1 MNRIY
6 IHGLIQENF
15 LSQLY
20 TVLDRKKHV
29 VIASELKK
37 MSKDTNYPDFID
49 EYIAVDA
56 KKKSFLQRF
65 FGFLL
70 SFFFKG
76 EGLKQLIVG
85 KPSQFRSI
93 LSMNYRAYSTALLLK
108 RNNIDTIHIHFAN
121 AANVIIVFYLPNKI
135 KSIVSFWGSDLLR
148 ESGVWDFFTR
158 SKALSMVNT
167 ITIQTIQLREFL
179 LVKFGRHIASN
190 VTVNLFISPKNFFEK
205 ADAVSKVHIKQ
216 RDYITVMVGH
226 NSHPSNQHLP
236 ILKNLSLLPLE
247 TRQKLK
253 VVIPFS
259 YGPRDTPYKKRILN
273 FNSSFELQVLDNFLS
288 FADLVELRLKMDIYI
303 HLPIS
308 DALSGA
314 LTEQLYCGSKV
325 ITGSWLPYKLFDEIP
340 TKIKYVSSIHEIRT
354 AIVALIKELNEK
366 GNDSDVRQRIRD
378 IFLNEKIESKWRSI
392 LTT

>member
-20 TVLDRKKHV
+20 TVLDRKKHTV
-29 VIASELKK
+29 LASELKK
-37 MSKDTNYPDFID
+37 MSKDTKYPDFID
-49 EYIAVDA
+49 EYITAGAD
-56 KKKSFLQRF
+56 KKSFLPRF
-65 FGFLL
+65 FGFLW
-70 SFFFKG
+70 SFFLKG
-76 EGLKQLIVG
+76 EGMKQLIVG

-121 AANVIIVFYLPNKI
+121 AANVIIAFYLPNKI

-148 ESGVWDFFTR
+148 ENGVWDFFTR
-158 SKALSMVNT
+158 SKALSMVNI

-179 LVKFGRHIASN
+179 LVKFGRHISSN
-190 VTVNLFISPKNFFEK
+190 VIVNLFISPKNFYEK

-226 NSHPSNQHLP
+226 NSHPSNQHLH

-253 VVIPFS
+253 VIIPFS
-259 YGPRDTPYKKRILN
+259 YGPKDSLYKKRILN
-273 FNSSFELQVLDNFLS
+273 FNRSFELQVLDNFLS

-325 ITGSWLPYKLFDEIP
+325 ITGSWLPYKIFDEIP
-340 TKIKYVSSIHEIRT
+340 AKIKYVNSVQETGT
-354 AIVALIKELNEK
+354 AIVDFINELNE
-366 GNDSDVRQRIRD
+366 NYDNTCVREQIRN
-378 IFLNEKIESKWRSI
+378 IFLNDKIESKWGSI
-392 LTT
+392 LSA